1 MAHNFFPM
9 IARMRYIARWGL
21 MRNTQPEN
29 IQEHSHQVA
38 VLAHALAVIQ
48 NQYFGGSVD
57 PGRVAVAALYH
68 DASEIL
74 TGDLPTPIKYD
85 NPDIQ
90 SAYQQVE
97 AVAVGKLLS
106 MLPEEL
112 RPAYEEALTI
122 PDPEVRALVKAA
134 DKLSAYIKCVEEL
147 KAGNLE
153 FREAAA
159 QTRQIVEGYG
169 LPEVAYFLDT
179 FMDSFS
185 LTLDQLKS
193 PGDPQ
198 ER

>member
-1 MAHNFFPM
+1 M

-106 MLPEEL
+106 MLLEEL

-147 KAGNLE
+147 KAGNNE
-153 FREAAA
+153 FRQAAG
-159 QTRQIVEGYG
+159 QTRKALEGYE
-169 LPEVAYFLDT
+169 LPEVTYFLET

-185 LTLDQLKS
+185 LTLDELQ
-193 PGDPQ
+193 
-198 ER
+198 